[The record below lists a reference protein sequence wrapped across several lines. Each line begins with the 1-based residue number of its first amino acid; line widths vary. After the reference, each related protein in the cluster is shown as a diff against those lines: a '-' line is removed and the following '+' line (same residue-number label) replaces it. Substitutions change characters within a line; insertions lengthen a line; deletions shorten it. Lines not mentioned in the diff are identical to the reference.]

1 MTVEQRVERLEC
13 QNRWM
18 RRLLTLTLAG
28 VAAVLLVAQKA
39 PPPDEIQAKRFVMKD
54 DKGKNRAALGPV
66 EHGVS
71 LVMTDEDEKAG
82 LVLGVWGTP
91 FLVFRD
97 AKGESLEL
105 FQKEDGTLDLR
116 VHDKLTLQLVGRKAD
131 LVIAGPDGKEI
142 WKVSDEMR

>member
-1 MTVEQRVERLEC
+1 MTVEQRVERLES

-18 RRLLTLTLAG
+18 KRLLALTLAG
-28 VAAVLLVAQKA
+28 VAAVVLVAQKA
-39 PPPDEIQAKRFVMKD
+39 PPPEEIRAKRFVVTEG
-54 DKGKNRAALGPV
+54 KGKYRAALGPF

-71 LVMTDEDEKAG
+71 FVMQGEDQKTG
-82 LVLGVWGTP
+82 LMLGVWGTP
-91 FLVFRD
+91 FLVFKD

-105 FQKEDGTLDLR
+105 YQKKDGTLELKL
-116 VHDKLTLQLVGRKAD
+116 HDKLTLHLAGRKAD

>member
-18 RRLLTLTLAG
+18 KRLVALSLAV
-28 VAAVLLVAQKA
+28 VAAVVLVAQKA
-39 PPPDEIQAKRFVMKD
+39 PPPEEIRAKRFIMTGG
-54 DKGKNRAALGPV
+54 KGKSHAALGPV
-66 EHGVS
+66 ESGVS
-71 LVMTDEDEKAG
+71 FVMTGEDGKTG
-82 LVLGVWGTP
+82 LMLGVWGTP

-116 VHDKLTLQLVGRKAD
+116 IHDKLTLHLVGRKAD
-131 LVIAGPDGKEI
+131 LVIAGPDGKEV

>member
-1 MTVEQRVERLEC
+1 MTVEQRVERLER

-18 RRLLTLTLAG
+18 KRLVAVTLA
-28 VAAVLLVAQKA
+28 VMAAVVLVAQGKS
-39 PPPDEIQAKRFVMKD
+39 PPEEIQAKRFVLKVDKD
-54 DKGKNRAALGPV
+54 KYRAALGPV

-71 LVMTDEDEKAG
+71 LVMTGKDEKAG
-82 LVLGVWGTP
+82 LMLGVWGTP

-116 VHDKLTLQLVGRKAD
+116 IHDKLTLHLVGRKAD
-131 LVIAGPDGKEI
+131 LVIAGPDGKEV